1 MLTHLEE
8 RIRMQDTKVEF
19 KDLQVVRVVGR
30 GKDLRFTVWWML
42 AGRGSDNEGG
52 EASEDSGAA

>member
-8 RIRMQDTKVEF
+8 RIRMQDTKVDF

-30 GKDLRFTVWWML
+30 GKALGF
-42 AGRGSDNEGG
+42 
-52 EASEDSGAA
+52 